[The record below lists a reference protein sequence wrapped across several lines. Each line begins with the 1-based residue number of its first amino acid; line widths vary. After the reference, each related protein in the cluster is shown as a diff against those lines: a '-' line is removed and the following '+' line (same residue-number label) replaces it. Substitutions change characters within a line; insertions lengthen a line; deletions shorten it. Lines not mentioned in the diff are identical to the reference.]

1 MRTLS
6 IHSKKTVIKQKIPET
21 LQGKFPINVLI
32 LGHAYNVYET
42 YINLD
47 MIPRLR
53 AMDVNTLTMEQLDE
67 EVFEKPITINQQYNN
82 YWENEEEILQTA
94 RYFLINAKEQVD
106 GVIFL
111 ISFACGPDSLIQEL
125 VMRDMKKMKIP
136 FLE

>member
-1 MRTLS
+1 MS
-6 IHSKKTVIKQKIPET
+6 
-21 LQGKFPINVLI
+21 
-32 LGHAYNVYET
+32 YET

-125 VMRDMKKMKIP
+125 RDEGYEKNENPI
-136 FLE
+136 FRTGFERT

>member
-1 MRTLS
+1 MFMKL
-6 IHSKKTVIKQKIPET
+6 
-21 LQGKFPINVLI
+21 
-32 LGHAYNVYET
+32 

-136 FLE
+136 FLELSFGRT